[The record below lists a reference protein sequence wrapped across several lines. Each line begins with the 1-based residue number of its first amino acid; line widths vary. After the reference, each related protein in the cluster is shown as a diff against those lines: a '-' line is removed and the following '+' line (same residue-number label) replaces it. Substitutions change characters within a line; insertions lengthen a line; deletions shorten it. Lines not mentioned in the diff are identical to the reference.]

1 MALSAFYIDRWCF
14 NNDITH
20 SRVTTPVA
28 APTTA
33 PATATAPASA
43 VSGRSSGMAAEK
55 DLHLALPP
63 QTTPQ
68 TPSPGLSPLSHL
80 QQPKTGGKLCIIKA
94 HRQYKHILSYTSM
107 SQPFAHIFMASPCL
121 HRLTLSL
128 PAVLS
133 ITPAMGNLLSP
144 RRALGK
150 SKKCNKKCQESV
162 NICKH

>member
-14 NNDITH
+14 KSDITH

-43 VSGRSSGMAAEK
+43 VSGRSSGMAAGK
-55 DLHLALPP
+55 GPSPGLAAPNA
-63 QTTPQ
+63 PQ

-94 HRQYKHILSYTSM
+94 HRQFYFNVTAICSHLWIV
-107 SQPFAHIFMASPCL
+107 FMASPCL

-150 SKKCNKKCQESV
+150 SKKCNKKCQ
-162 NICKH
+162 